1 MKTKFFA
8 TSGIIAAVYIAVSL
22 LLAPLSFGAIQLRFS
37 EILNQLIVF
46 NKKYFYAIV
55 IGVFI
60 TNLFSPNG
68 PIDLLFGVGQTA
80 LSLGITILSAKFIKS
95 IVARMIFNTVVFS
108 FMMWLIAWELNIIF
122 DLPFGY
128 TWLTVAI
135 GESIVMLI
143 AIPIM
148 LLINKRIHF
157 KKLMDA

>member
-80 LSLGITILSAKFIKS
+80 LSLGITILSAKFIQS

-148 LLINKRIHF
+148 LLINKRVHF

>member
-95 IVARMIFNTVVFS
+95 IVARMIFNTLVFS

-135 GESIVMLI
+135 GEAIVMLI

-148 LLINKRIHF
+148 LLINKRVHF
-157 KKLMDA
+157 RKLMDA

>member
-80 LSLGITILSAKFIKS
+80 LSLGITILSAKFIQS

-128 TWLTVAI
+128 TLITVAI
-135 GESIVMLI
+135 GEAIVMLI

-148 LLINKRIHF
+148 LLINKRVHF

>member
-122 DLPFGY
+122 ALPFGY

-135 GESIVMLI
+135 GEAIVMLI

-148 LLINKRIHF
+148 LLINKRVHF

>member
-148 LLINKRIHF
+148 LLINKRVHF

>member
-122 DLPFGY
+122 DLPFCY

-135 GESIVMLI
+135 GEAIVMLI

-148 LLINKRIHF
+148 LLINKRVHF

>member
-122 DLPFGY
+122 DLPFCY

-135 GESIVMLI
+135 GEAIVMLI

-148 LLINKRIHF
+148 LLINKRVYF